1 VDNYINILC
10 HILWPA
16 GRLLFNISLTMKTII
31 TILLV
36 CSSLIGNAQD
46 STGKYSIK
54 LTGPQIEWI
63 LATIDSSALP
73 AKIANAFKADILKQ
87 ARDQVKPPVNK
98 EGKKD

>member
-1 VDNYINILC
+1 
-10 HILWPA
+10 
-16 GRLLFNISLTMKTII
+16 MKTII
-31 TILLV
+31 TIAFIVLSNWV
-36 CSSLIGNAQD
+36 TAQD

-54 LTGPQIEWI
+54 LTAPQIEWI